1 MNKLLILLLFVLVQ
15 NMEKDGLTVYDV
27 EQLMKIDIYTYQL
40 KVKIG
45 EEFYIKLPPVTKS
58 VSSYQ
63 LENYDKFPDALQV
76 YGSEGKPF
84 LSEDNGISYG
94 SFSFGFV
101 THFYKFKALKTSTN
115 QITLKFFN
123 RKLLN
128 SIYVAINITS

>member
-27 EQLMKIDIYTYQL
+27 EQLMKIDISTYQL

-63 LENYDKFPDALQV
+63 LENYDKFPDTLQV
-76 YGSEGKPF
+76 Y
-84 LSEDNGISYG
+84 L
-94 SFSFGFV
+94 
-101 THFYKFKALKTSTN
+101 HHYKHTF
-115 QITLKFFN
+115 
-123 RKLLN
+123 
-128 SIYVAINITS
+128 